1 MNLILRREFRSRVR
15 RPAFWLL
22 TLLVPLL
29 VAGLYLLPPLLASRP
44 ARQMQVA
51 VVDQSGLFAP
61 QLQSSSTVAYHPVAS
76 VDCGR
81 QQVEEEQADALL
93 LILSRETTIPT
104 EAVLYYQ
111 AHSPSPALQADVDHQ
126 LQTILRNSILLD
138 VHGITVDDY
147 ALISRT
153 RIHLRTQ
160 DMATGRE
167 AYARLKGVLGLVLAL
182 LALLVV
188 LLFGGQV
195 ARGVME
201 ERHSRVV
208 EMLVSSVSPFRLLL
222 GKVLGI
228 GAAGLLQFALWL
240 GLSAAAIG
248 GIRSAYADLF
258 ARVDQQQLHALATKG
273 EAAVEQLQSADQL
286 QPVSDWMQGLAAID
300 WLTILPWFFL
310 FAMAGYLLYAAL
322 FAVLG
327 ARLDKDA
334 DTSAFTLL
342 LVAPLLAALCCVPAM
357 MADPSGP
364 LAVTLTLVPF
374 TSPVALLFRLPFG
387 IPIWQAA
394 LALALILA
402 VIPLCTAWAAA
413 VYRRR
418 MVHGGGKW

>member
-1 MNLILRREFRSRVR
+1 MHIWIILRREFLSRVR

-22 TLLVPLL
+22 SLLVPLL

-44 ARQMQVA
+44 TRQMQVA

-61 QLQSSSTVAYHPVAS
+61 QLQSSPRVAYLPVDG
-76 VDCGR
+76 VTQGR
-81 QQVEEEQADALL
+81 RMVEEDDADALL

-111 AHSPSPALQADVDHQ
+111 AHSPSTALQADIDHQ

-138 VHGITVDDY
+138 VHGITVEDY
-147 ALISRT
+147 ALLERT

-167 AYARLKGVLGLVLAL
+167 AYAQVKGVLGLVLAL

-188 LLFGGQV
+188 LVFGGQV

-208 EMLVSSVSPFRLLL
+208 EMLVSSIQPFRLLL

-228 GAAGLLQFALWL
+228 GAAGLLQFLLWL
-240 GLSAAAIG
+240 SLSAAAIG

-258 ARVDQQQLHALATKG
+258 VRVDQQQLHALATKG
-273 EAAVEQLQSADQL
+273 EDAAAQMQSADQM
-286 QPVSDWMQGLAAID
+286 QPVSEWMQGLAAID
-300 WLTILPWFFL
+300 WTTVLLCFLL
-310 FAMAGYLLYAAL
+310 FAMMGYLLYAAL

-334 DTSAFTLL
+334 DTAAFTLL
-342 LVAPLLAALCCVPAM
+342 LASPLLAALCCVPAM
-357 MADPSGP
+357 LADPSGP
-364 LAVTLTLVPF
+364 LAVTLTLIPF

-387 IPIWQAA
+387 LPVWQVA
-394 LALALILA
+394 LAAALILA
-402 VIPLCTAWAAA
+402 AIPLCTAWGGAL
-413 VYRRR
+413 YRRK
-418 MVHGGGKW
+418 MYDV